1 MMAGEYCFV
10 TLRKMRF
17 IALAALVSLPAL
29 ANSNELESARDKQ
42 DRAVLAK
49 LAGDSAAAAAKAPKD
64 PVVQYKAAVANSYL
78 AEVATELKDKGE
90 AQRAAETGIKA
101 AKEALTLKP
110 DVAEYHR
117 ILGTLCGQVIP
128 ANVLLG
134 AMKYGKCAQESIN
147 KAIELDGKSAISY
160 VSRGIGNYYL
170 PAQFGGGLD
179 VAIKDFD
186 KAIQLDPKNAE
197 AYLWRGIA
205 RRKANQVAEARQ
217 DLQKALQLNPNR
229 LWTKQQLDKTP
240 AK

>member
-1 MMAGEYCFV
+1 MEILIFRSRFFGSGSRMRRHGRWHALHCPACRSYRRGSELFLWCASGCFIEV
-10 TLRKMRF
+10 G
-17 IALAALVSLPAL
+17 PATNL
-29 ANSNELESARDKQ
+29 H
-42 DRAVLAK
+42 
-49 LAGDSAAAAAKAPKD
+49 PK
-64 PVVQYKAAVANSYL
+64 
-78 AEVATELKDKGE
+78 
-90 AQRAAETGIKA
+90 
-101 AKEALTLKP
+101 ALTLKP

>member
-1 MMAGEYCFV
+1 MGV
-10 TLRKMRF
+10 S
-17 IALAALVSLPAL
+17 ALAA
-29 ANSNELESARDKQ
+29 NGDLETARDKQ
-42 DRAVLAK
+42 DRPLLTK
-49 LAGDSAAAAAKAPKD
+49 LAGEFAATAAKNPKD
-64 PVVQYKAAVANSYL
+64 PAAQYKVALANSYL
-78 AEVATELKDKGE
+78 AEIATETRDKAE

-101 AKEALTLKP
+101 AQAAVAAKP

-134 AMKYGKCAQESIN
+134 AMRYGKCAQESIN
-147 KAIELDGKSAISY
+147 KAIELDNKNATSY

-170 PAQFGGGLD
+170 PSQFGGGVD

-205 RRKANQVAEARQ
+205 RRKANRNNEARQ
-217 DLQKALQLNPNR
+217 DLEKSLQLNPNR
-229 LWTKQQLDKTP
+229 VWTKQQLDKTP